1 MEEEEDQE
9 NRNST
14 KLENYVLEDFTH
26 LKLLASA
33 TSQKREREKEEF
45 SLENSFNTHEHT
57 RKTSCSPLPVWS
69 VRMNNSQSKAISSSN
84 FIKILCFT
92 TCWIRSFTD
101 LPSLPP
107 PLPPQIPG
115 VISLF
120 PPEEGGLRL
129 IKLISLW
136 EGGTFWCFHYSITS
150 SPPLHKARNTNDLF
164 YARVNCQTAG
174 IKNHRSG
181 KTLRTYIEG
190 GENISL

>member
-1 MEEEEDQE
+1 MFPFAGLVCQNEQFPIQS
-9 NRNST
+9 NI
-14 KLENYVLEDFTH
+14 
-26 LKLLASA
+26 LL
-33 TSQKREREKEEF
+33 Q
-45 SLENSFNTHEHT
+45 LYQNTLFYNMLDKIIH
-57 RKTSCSPLPVWS
+57 RSPKS
-69 VRMNNSQSKAISSSN
+69 
-84 FIKILCFT
+84 
-92 TCWIRSFTD
+92 
-101 LPSLPP
+101 PP